1 MYLQLNKEIKMIQ
14 HEVTIHLN
22 QPVEQVFA
30 FLTDTSKLSTWQSNL
45 IKSEQLTEGPL
56 RAGSRFRE
64 VRRINNKEEEIQAEI
79 TALEP
84 NKRLETKTVTKPEA
98 MVSYVL
104 DPEQSGTRL
113 SYKFALVTSGL
124 MRLLEPMIASSIKKD
139 TEADLETLKR
149 ILEN

>member
-1 MYLQLNKEIKMIQ
+1 MIK

-22 QPVEQVFA
+22 KPVEQVFA
-30 FLTDTSKLSTWQSNL
+30 FLTDTSKLTTWQSNL
-45 IKSEQLTEGPL
+45 IKSEPLTEGPL

-64 VRRINNKEEEIQAEI
+64 VRRINNKEEEIEAEI

-104 DPEQSGTRL
+104 DPEQGGTRL
-113 SYKFALVTSGL
+113 TYKFVLITNGP
-124 MRLLEPMIASSIKKD
+124 MRLMEPIMASAIKKGS
-139 TEADLETLKR
+139 EADFETLK
-149 ILEN
+149 